1 LLVRGGLSLSPNRTT
16 NQQPATSN
24 KPGNIMT
31 ITCEHID
38 DLLFDASPL
47 AMETAARHAE
57 RCPDCAEKLAAW
69 NDIESTAKSMRGT
82 WESDLLWPRI
92 ERAIRNERQLQKRP
106 RAKWLWQIA
115 AGLLLAIGLGSTVLY
130 TLRTQNRDAAFD
142 LDIIR
147 LSAMDEVERAERT
160 HIRAIERL
168 EQLAEARLDEA
179 QTPLM
184 VSYKEKLMLL
194 DDAIAECQANIEQ
207 NRQNAHLRKQLLAMY
222 TDKQQTLMDVLRED
236 NDVSNP

>member
-1 LLVRGGLSLSPNRTT
+1 
-16 NQQPATSN
+16 
-24 KPGNIMT
+24 MT
-31 ITCEHID
+31 MQCSELD

-57 RCPDCAEKLAAW
+57 DCADCAEKLAAW
-69 NDIESTAKSMRGT
+69 NDITSTAQSMRQT

-92 ERAIRNERQLQKRP
+92 ERALRNERQQQKRP

-115 AGLLLAIGLGSTVLY
+115 AGILLSIGLGSTIFY

-142 LDIIR
+142 RDILR
-147 LSAMDEVERAERT
+147 LTAMDEVERAERT
-160 HIRAIERL
+160 HIEAIERL
-168 EQLAEARLDEA
+168 QRLAEARLDEA

-207 NRQNAHLRKQLLAMY
+207 NRQNAHLRKQLLTMY